1 MIDIEPGL
9 IVVPSRK
16 NEGRERIHGPLSEF
30 NLFRS
35 NFSKRPDG
43 ALFFIRDPY
52 WSVLYDVVHSF
63 SPADSVKLT
72 V

>member
-1 MIDIEPGL
+1 MRGE
-9 IVVPSRK
+9 
-16 NEGRERIHGPLSEF
+16 NESRIHGPLSEF

-35 NFSKRPDG
+35 NLRPDG

-52 WSVLYDVVHSF
+52 WSVLSDVVHSF

-72 V
+72 E